1 VHRLWFLE
9 PPYAH
14 IAGWLP
20 DVAGRAYHVV
30 DLSDPASPRQAGRWW
45 IPGGH
50 RDDGERWQRLRP
62 GERFEVHG
70 VIAVGERAYA
80 ACTDAGMAILDIA
93 DPCSIRVI
101 SRIDWSPPYGGF
113 VHTCLP
119 LPGRGLVVAVD
130 EVLPE
135 HVHGGDKRIW
145 LVDVREERQPVTI
158 TTLPVPSP
166 GPGTPWASYRDR
178 PGRFGPHNVHENRP
192 GSLMSERLVFATYYN
207 AGVRVYD
214 ISDQYRPEEVAHFVP
229 PAPPGQDAPQLNDLW
244 VGADGLVYVTDRIS
258 GGLYVLEFTAG
269 GLD

>member
-1 VHRLWFLE
+1 
-9 PPYAH
+9 
-14 IAGWLP
+14 
-20 DVAGRAYHVV
+20 
-30 DLSDPASPRQAGRWW
+30 
-45 IPGGH
+45 
-50 RDDGERWQRLRP
+50 
-62 GERFEVHG
+62 
-70 VIAVGERAYA
+70 
-80 ACTDAGMAILDIA
+80 
-93 DPCSIRVI
+93 
-101 SRIDWSPPYGGF
+101 
-113 VHTCLP
+113 
-119 LPGRGLVVAVD
+119 
-130 EVLPE
+130 
-135 HVHGGDKRIW
+135 
-145 LVDVREERQPVTI
+145 VTI
-158 TTLPVPSP
+158 ATLPVPSP